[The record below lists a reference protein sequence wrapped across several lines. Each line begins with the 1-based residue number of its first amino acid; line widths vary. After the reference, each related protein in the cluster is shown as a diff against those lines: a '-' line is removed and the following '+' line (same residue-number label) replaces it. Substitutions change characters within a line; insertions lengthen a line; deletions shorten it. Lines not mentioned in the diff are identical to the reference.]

1 MRRAMLLL
9 GLVALLFGG
18 LAALGA
24 RDIGPVL
31 ITREGEQKILLMF
44 GKALKVTTP
53 GIFGRVPFLMDVET
67 YPSMKLYLNVDPES
81 IQTRDQERIVI
92 DNYVVWRI
100 VAPIRFVSSF
110 PQGIESARQQ
120 INRVVKA
127 AVREVVGKH
136 TLLDVLTVE
145 RENIRLAI
153 TDRTSQSLADD
164 GVAIDDVRINRTELP
179 EATELNVFARM
190 KTDRTRLARKYRAEG
205 EEKAREIRADAER
218 EARVTVATARKASE
232 IARGEGDAEAARI
245 YAEAYQADAEFY
257 ACVRTMQAYRKTLG
271 SDTTIVLS
279 PDSEFFQY
287 LVDPGGET
295 EGR

>member
-1 MRRAMLLL
+1 MRRAVLLL
-9 GLVALLFGG
+9 LVLIALFVGLTAVGS
-18 LAALGA
+18 
-24 RDIGPVL
+24 RNVGPIL

-44 GKALKVTTP
+44 GKALKVTKP
-53 GIFGRVPFLMDVET
+53 GIFVRVPFLMDVET
-67 YPSMKLYLNVDPES
+67 YPSLRLYLNVDPES

-100 VAPIRFVSSF
+100 VDPIKFVSSF
-110 PQGIESARQQ
+110 PQGIDLARQQ

-127 AVREVVGKH
+127 AVREVVGKQ

-153 TDRTSQSLADD
+153 TERTANSLSAD
-164 GVAIDDVRINRTELP
+164 GVAVDDVRINRTELP
-179 EATELNVFARM
+179 PATEKNVFERM

-205 EEKAREIRADAER
+205 EERAREIRADAER
-218 EARVTVATARKASE
+218 EARVTIANARKASE

-245 YAEAYQADAEFY
+245 YAEAYETNADFY
-257 ACVRTMQAYRKTLG
+257 AFVRTMEAYRNTLATG
-271 SDTTIVLS
+271 TTLVLS

-287 LVDPGGET
+287 LAGDGGEADAP
-295 EGR
+295 